1 LPVRLRPVTPADAP
15 AIAAIYG
22 PVVRHTSISF
32 EAVAPSDDEIRKRIA
47 AVFPQRP
54 WLVAEDDDAV
64 LGYAYA
70 SEFRSRAA
78 YRWSVETS
86 VYIAAAAQRHGI
98 GRRLYTALFAL
109 LDALGYRRAF
119 VGITLPNDASV
130 GLHHALGFTDVGVL
144 QRAGF
149 KFGRYHDV
157 ASLERSLGTDPQPP
171 DGEPRSFATLSPAFA
186 AEVLSAHAGPST

>member
-1 LPVRLRPVTPADAP
+1 MRLRPVTPADAP

-22 PVVRHTSISF
+22 AVVRDTSISF
-32 EAVAPSDDEIRKRIA
+32 ETVPPSDDEMRARIA
-47 AVFPQRP
+47 AVYPQRP
-54 WLVAEDDDAV
+54 WLVAEDDDAF

-70 SEFRSRAA
+70 NEFRSRAA
-78 YRWSVETS
+78 YRWSVETT
-86 VYIAAAAQRHGI
+86 VYVAVPAHRRGV

-144 QRAGF
+144 ARAGF

-171 DGEPRSFATLSPAFA
+171 DGEPWSFATLSPAFV
-186 AEVLSAHAGPST
+186 AEVLAAHAGPST